1 MSSNDFSGRTLGHRV
16 EARLEELED
25 DRVRL
30 VLDDVYADGRRTL
43 FTHIDLS
50 RQEVLESTF
59 SKELATTLGE
69 NLLIRLGA
77 VLQPRR

>member
-1 MSSNDFSGRTLGHRV
+1 MSPDDVSGRASGHRV
-16 EARLEELED
+16 EARLEALED

-30 VLDDVYADGRRTL
+30 VLEDVYADGRRSL

-59 SKELATTLGE
+59 SKELATMLGE
-69 NLLIRLGA
+69 NLLMRLGA
-77 VLQPRR
+77 ALQLRR